1 MKGGFCVMTN
11 KERIR
16 ALYFSESKTRV
27 EIAKIIG
34 VSSQYVSKVLR
45 TMPEYYKVKQIRQ
58 GERRVRYKA
67 NKIQA
72 ILNKRKQIR
81 EQEEATQG
89 HLVLKQAQNA
99 IEMSKR
105 YVG

>member
-1 MKGGFCVMTN
+1 MSNYEKIKT
-11 KERIR
+11 
-16 ALYFSESKTRV
+16 LYFSEDKTQI

-45 TMPEYYKVKQIRQ
+45 SMPEYYKVNKDRRYDRQ
-58 GERRVRYKA
+58 LRYKA
-67 NKIQA
+67 NKIKA
-72 ILNKRKQIR
+72 IWDKRKQIKM
-81 EQEEATQG
+81 QDEAIFG
-89 HLVLKQAQNA
+89 YLKLKQAQNA